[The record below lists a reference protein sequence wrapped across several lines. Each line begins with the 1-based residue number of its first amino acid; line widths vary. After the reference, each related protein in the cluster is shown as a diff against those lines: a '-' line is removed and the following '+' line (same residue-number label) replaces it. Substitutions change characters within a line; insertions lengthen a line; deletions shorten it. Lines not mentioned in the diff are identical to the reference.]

1 MSYRRRLEII
11 IALKVSKY
19 GVFSGPY
26 FPLFGLNTEIYRI
39 NLRIR
44 SEYMKMHTR
53 KNSTFGHISC
63 IVSYLIYLKHA
74 LKLFENVSYTSYRR

>member
-26 FPLFGLNTEIYRI
+26 FPVFRLNTDIYRI
-39 NLRIR
+39 NLRIQ

-53 KNSTFGHISC
+53 KTFTFGYI
-63 IVSYLIYLKHA
+63 
-74 LKLFENVSYTSYRR
+74 

>member
-19 GVFSGPY
+19 GVLSGPY
-26 FPLFGLNTEIYRI
+26 FPVFRLNTDIYRI
-39 NLRIR
+39 NLRIQ

-53 KNSTFGHISC
+53 KTFTFGYI
-63 IVSYLIYLKHA
+63 
-74 LKLFENVSYTSYRR
+74 